1 MFTLRK
7 KLMLGFLSIAFITAI
22 VGGTGSMGMERM
34 DSKFRTVLES
44 APLIESSI
52 NMKLTVSKDLLS
64 VMKLMAA
71 LDTEE
76 LEAAFKEHEANVKQ
90 FEFYRKAILNGE
102 QLGNG
107 AVFPAK
113 DEKLRRIVMDS
124 GEFHEK
130 KLRPGFNIIYDQ
142 MRRKLSA
149 DNYDYNLLDT
159 IDETT
164 IEIAMLL
171 DQKMDEVIRISRS
184 VIIQAEQDARRSKF
198 LAARIT
204 WIATGVGIVAAVG
217 LGVIISGLIAK
228 PVMKTAD
235 FIRIMADGDFTQHL
249 QVRQGDEI
257 GGMAMA
263 MNAMI
268 KKLNSMFKD
277 INVGIHTLNNTAV
290 DLSGVSDELRQRVH
304 HMSDKSGAVTRAADA
319 VNTSVTAVAAAVE
332 ESSTNLKTVSIA
344 MEQMSATVGEIAKN
358 TSDAKTIT
366 EEAVKRTKSA
376 SAKVNELGN
385 DALEIGR
392 VTDEINE
399 ISDQT
404 NLLAL
409 NATIEAARAGE
420 AGKGFAVVAGE
431 IKVLA
436 DQTAKAVF
444 NIHEKIRNIQAS
456 TKGTIGEIDR
466 ISVVIRDVDDIVASI
481 AGSIEQQSAATREIS
496 VNIVQ
501 AAEGIQEISRNIAET
516 SISSGEIA
524 KDMSQVNADVV
535 EINAS
540 SEKVGS
546 NVEHLNAFGIQL
558 GNMIDK
564 FKL

>member
-1 MFTLRK
+1 
-7 KLMLGFLSIAFITAI
+7 MLGFLSIAAITAI

-34 DSKFRTVLES
+34 DSKFRTVIES

-76 LEAAFKEHEANVKQ
+76 LETAFKEHEANVKQ

-107 AVFPAK
+107 VVFPAK
-113 DEKLRRIVMDS
+113 DENLRRIVMDS

-149 DNYDYNLLDT
+149 DDYDYNLLDT

-184 VIIQAEQDARRSKF
+184 VIIQAEQEARRSKV

-204 WIATGVGIVAAVG
+204 WTATGVGILTAVA

-235 FIRIMADGDFTQHL
+235 FIRTMADGDFTQHL
-249 QVRQGDEI
+249 EVRQGDEI

-277 INVGIHTLNNTAV
+277 INIGVHTLNNTAA
-290 DLSGVSDELRQRVH
+290 DLSGVSDELRERVH
-304 HMSDKSGAVTRAADA
+304 HMSDKSGAVARSADTM
-319 VNTSVTAVAAAVE
+319 NTAVTAVAAAVE
-332 ESSTNLKTVSIA
+332 ESSTNLKTVSVA

-366 EEAVKRTKSA
+366 EEAVKKAKNA
-376 SAKVNELGN
+376 SAKVNELGK
-385 DALEIGR
+385 DALDIGR

-436 DQTAKAVF
+436 DQTAKAVV
-444 NIHEKIRNIQAS
+444 NIHEKIRNIQKS
-456 TKGTIGEIDR
+456 TQGTIGEIDR

-481 AGSIEQQSAATREIS
+481 AGSIEEQSATAREMS

-501 AAEGIQEISRNIAET
+501 AAEGIQEISRNIGET
-516 SISSGEIA
+516 SMSSGEIA
-524 KDMSQVNADVV
+524 EDISQVNADAV
-535 EINAS
+535 EIAAS

-546 NVEHLNAFGIQL
+546 NVKHLNEFGIQL